1 MASSDHG
8 HPWYVGVFVWLFV
21 LTAIEVGVT
30 KIPGMSYTTL
40 FVVLTILAV
49 IKAGLVA
56 AYFMHLKFEKTR
68 LILFVST
75 PAVAILLMLVV
86 VYVDAM
92 RIVPW

>member
-1 MASSDHG
+1 MATTEHG

-30 KIPGMSYTTL
+30 EIPGMSYATL
-40 FVVLTILAV
+40 FTVLTILAV

-56 AYFMHLKFEKTR
+56 AYFMHLKFEKLR

-75 PAVAILLMLVV
+75 PAVAILLMLLV